1 MVTISN
7 KVVAAPSSSS
17 SSDLD
22 SKRFRIV
29 VLMALLEAMNNSQVS
44 ANNTA
49 KNIESISS
57 SLQALNKESAG
68 VEFIQLGDN
77 PSNEKINDVQLQN
90 QNQASIKE
98 NISNLMNSQKQQSE
112 IETTHAKILINYVER
127 DFTEDSSVNK
137 NFEDMGDAIV
147 KMTSR

>member
-22 SKRFRIV
+22 SKRFQIV

-77 PSNEKINDVQLQN
+77 PSKEKINDVQLQN
-90 QNQASIKE
+90 QNQAIIRE
-98 NISNLMNSQKQQSE
+98 NISNLMNSQKQQNE